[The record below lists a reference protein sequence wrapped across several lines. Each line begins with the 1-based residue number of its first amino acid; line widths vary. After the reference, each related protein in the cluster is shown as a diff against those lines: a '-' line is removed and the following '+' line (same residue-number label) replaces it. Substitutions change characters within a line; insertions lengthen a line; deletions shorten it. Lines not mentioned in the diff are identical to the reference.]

1 MRKVFVWMWL
11 TLFLG
16 GLISCVSSGD
26 SSRWVLV
33 WEDDFNGTSFDTAT
47 WSKIPRANPE
57 WARHMS
63 DNEAC
68 YEMRDGNLVLKGI
81 VNTDLEN
88 DTAPYITGGVY
99 TKNKRGFH
107 GGRLEV
113 KAKLQGAQGAWPAI
127 WLKPCDGSME
137 VAVGR
142 RDRCH
147 GAFEPRF
154 DCLSNDTY
162 RLYDREKTDT

>member
-1 MRKVFVWMWL
+1 MLPLRFNLKDVFMRKVFVWMWL
-11 TLFLG
+11 ALFLG

-26 SSRWVLV
+26 SSRWELV

-81 VNTDLEN
+81 VNTDLEMILLRIL
-88 DTAPYITGGVY
+88 PGVY
-99 TKNKRGFH
+99 IPRINEDFM
-107 GGRLEV
+107 
-113 KAKLQGAQGAWPAI
+113 A
-127 WLKPCDGSME
+127 
-137 VAVGR
+137 AV
-142 RDRCH
+142 
-147 GAFEPRF
+147 
-154 DCLSNDTY
+154 S
-162 RLYDREKTDT
+162 K

>member
-11 TLFLG
+11 ALFLG

-26 SSRWVLV
+26 SSRWELV

-99 TKNKRGFH
+99 T
-107 GGRLEV
+107 
-113 KAKLQGAQGAWPAI
+113 
-127 WLKPCDGSME
+127 
-137 VAVGR
+137 
-142 RDRCH
+142 
-147 GAFEPRF
+147 
-154 DCLSNDTY
+154 LS
-162 RLYDREKTDT
+162 LIHI

>member
-1 MRKVFVWMWL
+1 MRKVFVLMWSA
-11 TLFLG
+11 LFLG

-26 SSRWVLV
+26 SSRWELV

-99 TKNKRGFH
+99 TKLNCRVRKVL
-107 GGRLEV
+107 GRLF
-113 KAKLQGAQGAWPAI
+113 
-127 WLKPCDGSME
+127 GSNL
-137 VAVGR
+137 VTRLNGSGR
-142 RDRCH
+142 GPER
-147 GAFEPRF
+147 
-154 DCLSNDTY
+154 SMSWSV
-162 RLYDREKTDT
+162 

>member
-1 MRKVFVWMWL
+1 MRKVFVLMWSA
-11 TLFLG
+11 LFLG

-26 SSRWVLV
+26 SSRWELV

-81 VNTDLEN
+81 VNTDLKMILLRIL
-88 DTAPYITGGVY
+88 PGVY
-99 TKNKRGFH
+99 IPRINEDFM
-107 GGRLEV
+107 
-113 KAKLQGAQGAWPAI
+113 A
-127 WLKPCDGSME
+127 
-137 VAVGR
+137 AV
-142 RDRCH
+142 
-147 GAFEPRF
+147 
-154 DCLSNDTY
+154 S
-162 RLYDREKTDT
+162 K